1 MAVNPGFAGQKMLPG
16 TIEKIAETRRMLDEA
31 GREDAEIEVDGN
43 VSIENGIRMRGAGA
57 NIFVLGTAALFRGDL
72 EANIRAF
79 RDEVFGS

>member
-16 TIEKIAETRRMLDEA
+16 TIEKIAETRRLLDEA

-72 EANIRAF
+72 EANIHAF